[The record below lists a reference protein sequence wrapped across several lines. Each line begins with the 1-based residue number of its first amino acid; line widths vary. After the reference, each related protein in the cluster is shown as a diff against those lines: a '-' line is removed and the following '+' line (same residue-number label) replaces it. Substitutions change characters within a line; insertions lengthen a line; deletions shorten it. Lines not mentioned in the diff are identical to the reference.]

1 LSGLSVLARSQTF
14 ALTGAKIII
23 MRFKTSKRD
32 KKKLIWSKTQLEI
45 PK

>member
-32 KKKLIWSKTQLEI
+32 KKKAYLVKNST
-45 PK
+45 